1 MTKKDLA
8 IKVTN
13 LSKSYPVYD
22 SPLDIVKEMFMG
34 KKRHQEF
41 QALKN
46 ISFELR
52 KGDIVGIVGR
62 NGAGKSTLLKILA
75 GTLSKTSGD
84 VEING
89 KISAILE
96 LGTGFNPEYTGRENI
111 YLGGIA
117 TGMSRQEIDSKI
129 EDIIDFSE
137 LRDVIDHPFKTYSS
151 GMQGRLTFSTALSIT
166 PDIFIVDEALSTG
179 DALFQEKSYKKILE
193 IASSGATILFVT
205 HSINTVYELC
215 NSALLLSKGE
225 LIKQD
230 TPREIGYLYN
240 EILYNDAKKQ
250 LNLNTYT
257 KIESLPNE
265 EIDSNRAAMVVE
277 HKIFDENGI
286 FTTDLETGKTYTIQT
301 KFFCFQDIDNMN
313 FGLYFETV
321 KGLMICGFSSFH
333 ENFIFSGKKDSE
345 ININIKFK
353 CLLNNGE
360 YILSGGVSSIIDG
373 TFIAEHILKSSL
385 VINVRSKKQFLG
397 LFDMSPEISFE
408 SNS

>member
-46 ISFELR
+46 ISFELK

-84 VEING
+84 IEING

-225 LIKQD
+225 LLKQD

-250 LNLNTYT
+250 LNLKSYT

-265 EIDSNRAAMVVE
+265 EIDNNRSAMVVE
-277 HKIFDENGI
+277 HKIFDESGI
-286 FTTDLETGKTYTIQT
+286 FTTDLETGKTYIIQT
-301 KFFCFQDIDNMN
+301 KVFCFQDIDNMN

-360 YILSGGVSSIIDG
+360 YILSGGVSSIISG
-373 TFIAEHILKSSL
+373 NFIAEHILKSSL